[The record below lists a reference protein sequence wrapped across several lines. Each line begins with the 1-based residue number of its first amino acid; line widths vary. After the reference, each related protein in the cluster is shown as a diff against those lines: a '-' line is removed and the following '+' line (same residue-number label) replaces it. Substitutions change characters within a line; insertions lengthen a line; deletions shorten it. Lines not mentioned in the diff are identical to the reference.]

1 MDQSEGFYNRSLRY
15 LAIRPRSEKEIRDY
29 LKKKKASD
37 EVIDLVIERLASHK
51 FIDDEEFVRWWVRQ
65 RTVNKPQSYSLTKR
79 ELLIKGVDKE
89 TIDEVFQEPDEERQ
103 DEYALAKKIVERKI
117 GKYRNLDK
125 KEIYEK
131 LGGVLSRRGFSWEI
145 IKRAIDDCSK

>member
-29 LKKKKASD
+29 LKKKQAND
-37 EVIDLVIERLASHK
+37 DVIDSVVKKLVSHK

-65 RTVNKPQSYSLTKR
+65 RTIIKQTSYSSIKR
-79 ELLIKGVDKE
+79 ELFLKGVDRE
-89 TIDEVFQEPDEERQ
+89 LIDSTIDGLGEDKEDE
-103 DEYALAKKIVERKI
+103 LVMAKKIVVKKI
-117 GKYRNLDK
+117 DKYQDLSKNDLYK
-125 KEIYEK
+125 K